1 MGCNAEEHGGCMM
14 NTFKI
19 NVLKLFGWIDLFAG
33 VIGGLFILIKY
44 GTKEIVTGPYN
55 NPNIETIINPLGVG
69 SAIAVLVQGV
79 FVWALFSVI
88 AGIAENIVILGENVT
103 KTDLNISKIL
113 SGLSAKDI
121 IPPAFE
127 SEDNKLVDEYR
138 YVSIKN
144 EKG

>member
-55 NPNIETIINPLGVG
+55 NPNIETIINPIGVG
-69 SAIAVLVQGV
+69 GTIAVLVQGI
-79 FVWALFSVI
+79 FVWVLCSVI
-88 AGIAENIVILGENVT
+88 SSIAQNILVLGENAT
-103 KTDLNISKIL
+103 KTDVNISKIL
-113 SGLSAKDI
+113 SALSAKDI

-127 SEDNKLVDEYR
+127 S
-138 YVSIKN
+138 KN
-144 EKG
+144 NT